1 MKLLKQ
7 LYEIYSPSGKEDK
20 MMAFLKAECLL
31 MGAKV
36 VEDAGNLYALKGEA
50 ETYPCVVAHT
60 DQVQSAACR
69 AFQAKDIVFGLSL
82 DGRSF
87 QGLGAD
93 DKNGIW
99 IALKC
104 LQTFDTIKVAFFRE
118 EETGCRG
125 SAKATV
131 AFFDNC
137 RFVIQCDRKGGK
149 DFINRIGGMQIC
161 SEEFVKD
168 AKIKD
173 FGFKKETGMMTDVQ
187 KLRNLGVKVSCCNIS
202 CGYYEPHSAR
212 EYTILPELKNT
223 LAFVKSII
231 RNCTKVYEYKEPVR
245 KAYNDGWGYN
255 GGGYSGGYNGGG
267 YSGGYGGGRTLW
279 DRVSDLEDVSDIHEQ
294 SISDLLTDF
303 KNLSKRVAG
312 LEKQALKKG
321 KVIPTETVVTPD
333 DLPIV

>member
-7 LYEIYSPSGKEDK
+7 LYEIYSPSRKEDK
-20 MMAFLKAECLL
+20 MMAFLKDECLKA
-31 MGAKV
+31 GAKV
-36 VEDAGNLYALKGEA
+36 VEDAGNLYAIKGEA
-50 ETYPCVVAHT
+50 DTYPCVVAHT

-87 QGLGAD
+87 EGLGAD

-104 LQTFDTIKVAFFRE
+104 LQSFDAMKVAFFRE
-118 EETGCRG
+118 EETGCQG

-149 DFINRIGGMQIC
+149 DFINRIGSMQIC
-161 SEEFVKD
+161 SDRFVKD

-173 FGFKKETGMMTDVQ
+173 FGFKTESGMMTDVQ

-202 CGYYEPHSAR
+202 CGYYEPHTNR
-212 EYTILPELKNT
+212 EHTVLPELKNA

-231 RNCTKVYEYKEPVR
+231 RNCTNVYEYNEPVR
-245 KAYNDGWGYN
+245 KAYTDGWGD
-255 GGGYSGGYNGGG
+255 GGG
-267 YSGGYGGGRTLW
+267 YSGGYGGGYYGGYNGGGRTLW
-279 DRVSDLEDVSDIHEQ
+279 GRVCELEDTSDIHEQ
-294 SISDLLTDF
+294 SISDLLAEY

-312 LEKQALKKG
+312 IEKLMLKKG
-321 KVIPTETVVTPD
+321 KAIPTEPVVTPD
-333 DLPIV
+333 DLPIA

>member
-7 LYEIYSPSGKEDK
+7 LYEIYSPSRKEDK
-20 MMAFLKAECLL
+20 MMAFLKDECLKA
-31 MGAKV
+31 GAKV
-36 VEDAGNLYALKGEA
+36 VEDAGNLYAIKGEA
-50 ETYPCVVAHT
+50 DTYPCVVAHT
-60 DQVQSAACR
+60 DQVQTAACR
-69 AFQAKDIVFGLSL
+69 VFQAKDIVFGLSL

-87 QGLGAD
+87 EGLGAD

-104 LQTFDTIKVAFFRE
+104 LQSFDAMKVAFFRE
-118 EETGCRG
+118 EETGCQG

-149 DFINRIGGMQIC
+149 DFINRIGNMQIC
-161 SEEFVKD
+161 SDVFVKD

-173 FGFKKETGMMTDVQ
+173 FGFKKEAGMMTDVQ

-202 CGYYEPHSAR
+202 CGYYEPHSSK
-212 EYTILPELKNT
+212 EYTVLPELKNT

-231 RNCTKVYEYKEPVR
+231 RNCTKVYEYNEPVR
-245 KAYNDGWGYN
+245 KAYTDGRGYGGGYSGGY

-267 YSGGYGGGRTLW
+267 RTLW
-279 DRVSDLEDVSDIHEQ
+279 DRVEELEDTSDIHEQ
-294 SISDLLTDF
+294 SISDLLTEY

-312 LEKQALKKG
+312 LEKLMLKKG
-321 KVIPTETVVTPD
+321 KAIPTETVVTPD
-333 DLPIV
+333 DMPIA